1 MSAKSKT
8 KIFPTQPTINV
19 KDRERI
25 AATGIL
31 DSWNKCVQGL
41 NKHNPDADDLKRM
54 VLIELERIGGP
65 RRDILEKLIVRV
77 QKAEREEILHQV
89 SLSAQTLKLS

>member
-1 MSAKSKT
+1 METKT
-8 KIFPTQPTINV
+8 KIFTTQPTINP
-19 KDRERI
+19 KDRKRI

-77 QKAEREEILHQV
+77 QKAEREDILHKVNLV
-89 SLSAQTLKLS
+89 SQSLKLA